1 MIILKIGQNSI
12 VFFKK
17 LKQNVQLHY
26 FYSEL
31 ENGIKTQIWS
41 TIIAQL
47 LLMVLKTKSK
57 TQKAFST
64 VAALVRIHL
73 ISNLDVFWVIENSRR
88 TYTKRQKRTKPPNI
102 QTALF

>member
-1 MIILKIGQNSI
+1 MLLVNVNKLLDSARSDHCVFYGFCYGL
-12 VFFKK
+12 FFKK

-47 LLMVLKTKSK
+47 LLMVLKIKSK
-57 TQKAFST
+57 TQKVFLT
-64 VAALVRIHL
+64 VVALVSI
-73 ISNLDVFWVIENSRR
+73 
-88 TYTKRQKRTKPPNI
+88 
-102 QTALF
+102 